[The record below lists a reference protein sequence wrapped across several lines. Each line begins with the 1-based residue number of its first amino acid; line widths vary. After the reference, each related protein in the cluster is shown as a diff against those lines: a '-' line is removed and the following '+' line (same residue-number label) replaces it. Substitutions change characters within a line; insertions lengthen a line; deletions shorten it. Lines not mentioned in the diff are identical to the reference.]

1 MEALVAKYRRKGVL
15 IDANLLLGYLVG
27 SIHPR
32 HLANCR
38 ATTRYF
44 SEADFPLLNR
54 FLIQFDQI
62 ITTPHVLTEVSNLG
76 GRLPDSLHAGFRS
89 LFRVVVGKMSEQF
102 KPSQS
107 VCGHEDFP
115 RFGLTD
121 TAISMIAPGR
131 YLVLTDD
138 LALFGLLAKRRI
150 DAVNFNHVRMLT
162 FE

>member
-44 SEADFPLLNR
+44 GEADFPLLNR
-54 FLIQFDQI
+54 FLIQFDRI

-76 GRLPDSLHAGFRS
+76 GRLQTRSTPGSVRCSEWQSEKCPSNSSPRNRFAGTKIFHGS
-89 LFRVVVGKMSEQF
+89 GSPTL
-102 KPSQS
+102 P
-107 VCGHEDFP
+107 FP
-115 RFGLTD
+115 
-121 TAISMIAPGR
+121 
-131 YLVLTDD
+131 
-138 LALFGLLAKRRI
+138 
-150 DAVNFNHVRMLT
+150 
-162 FE
+162 